1 MEDAVRKMAADGRYS
16 PEAFRFLFESLEH
29 ALVISGKVKAEGT
42 ERHITGQELLIG
54 MREYA
59 RHIFGP
65 LAAQTWKSWG
75 IEGSLDWG
83 RIVFMLV
90 DAGML
95 NRQETDTLEDFD
107 QPFDYEKFF
116 VDEYRPDL
124 SGFFEES
131 GESADESEE

>member
-1 MEDAVRKMAADGRYS
+1 MDEAVRKMAADGRYS

-42 ERHITGQELLIG
+42 ERHITGQELLNG

-75 IEGSLDWG
+75 VQTSLDWG

-90 DAGML
+90 EAGML
-95 NRQETDTLEDFD
+95 NRQDSDKLEDFD
-107 QPFDYEKFF
+107 QPFDFEKYF
-116 VDEYRPDL
+116 VEDYRPDF
-124 SGFFEES
+124 SGSFE
-131 GESADESEE
+131 APEE